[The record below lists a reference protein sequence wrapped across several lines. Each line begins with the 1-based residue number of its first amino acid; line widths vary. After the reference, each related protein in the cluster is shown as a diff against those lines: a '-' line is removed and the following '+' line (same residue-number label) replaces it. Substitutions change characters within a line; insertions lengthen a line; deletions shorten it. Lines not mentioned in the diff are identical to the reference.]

1 MKTIFKY
8 IFAISAIALASA
20 CTEQIEEN
28 NPADSGAVNT
38 YEYRLSVSQESTS
51 KASIDS
57 TSILWDKTDELC
69 ICSTDGNGAAKNASE
84 SGGRHG
90 IADGENYV
98 PSTSADFVLN
108 IPEGLSPIAAAY
120 PYYNGMT
127 WENTD
132 ENQAEEFIAC
142 NFTIPEKQTAV
153 LGNLP
158 KDAFAMIGRIEN
170 GNCQMHTAC
179 AVIKFEITN
188 ENITSLEFKGNNNES
203 VSGRMYVYASTGE
216 ISRETNSVAK
226 RVLLTPEG
234 EVFEKG
240 EYYFVTWPQN
250 YKKGFTITITSSDG
264 QTAVRS
270 SGAFE
275 TKRNRKYTGFGS
287 DQGWVRNIT
296 TGTAS
301 KIGTQDGTTASLYG
315 ILPSSLYET
324 DVYGFEI
331 SENEVDWTVA
341 DGVITKRF
349 TSKPSANIF
358 YMDITGLTPGKSYYY
373 RMYFNAGKGV
383 TTYGRTETFKT
394 YADSESAI
402 INLYNCVSPDY
413 WPFTDVKCNSESDTM
428 AYLLQGTS
436 SEARYKNEVLTMTTA
451 DGYQFTAKVDG
462 GIWLGST
469 TLTMGK
475 TSAEG
480 DYLRFP
486 IVEGKRL
493 VSVSMV
499 AGSMGKQDKPSDS
512 SNNLGRPSIEKVG
525 TDQNTVVGAIWNP
538 LPLYINKTHTWDLV
552 NTEAGAQYQ
561 MAFNHASNRY
571 IKYLEVVY
579 QNASS
584 AENNKTIVWDFNQS
598 STWPFDSPK
607 ANFRTSRE
615 KRDGTETDL
624 EYITTDGYT
633 GRIHTSANGKDGVDG
648 SGVYSKPFYNSSDK
662 YLCFGSYTGDYLT
675 LPVVEGMVLKNI
687 TLTQGHAGSSTKIDF
702 GTVDAAGNFTSYGA
716 ETKTLDTAGK
726 KHEYALTDTNADTE
740 YVLWVVSNKKI
751 SGNYFSANKLELYY
765 ERQ

>member
-1 MKTIFKY
+1 MKSILKY
-8 IFAISAIALASA
+8 IFAISAIALTSA

-51 KASIDS
+51 KASIDGA
-57 TSILWDKTDELC
+57 SILWDKTDELC

-188 ENITSLEFKGNNNES
+188 ENITSLEFKGNNDEF

-240 EYYFVTWPQN
+240 EYFFVTWPQN

-315 ILPSSLYET
+315 ILPSSLDET

-341 DGVITKRF
+341 EGVITKRF

-413 WPFTDVKCNSESDTM
+413 WPFTDVKCNSESETM

-436 SEARYKNEVLTMTTA
+436 SAARYKDEVLIMTTA
-451 DGYQFTAKVDG
+451 DGYQFTAKVAG
-462 GIWLGST
+462 GLWLGST

-475 TSAEG
+475 ASAEG

-486 IVEGKRL
+486 IVEGKRP

-499 AGSMGKQDKPSDS
+499 AGSMANQDKPSDS
-512 SNNLGRPSIEKVG
+512 NNNLGRPSIEKVG
-525 TDQNTVVGAIWNP
+525 TDQNTLVGAIWNP
-538 LPLYINKTHTWDLV
+538 LPLYINKTHTWELA
-552 NTEAGAQYQ
+552 NTEADAQYQ

-579 QNASS
+579 QNTA
-584 AENNKTIVWDFNQS
+584 AEVKNKTITWDFNAS
-598 STWPFDSPK
+598 SSWPFTSPA

-615 KRDGTETDL
+615 KRDGVETDL
-624 EYITTDGYT
+624 EYRTIDGYT

-648 SGVYSKPFYNSSDK
+648 DGVYSKPFYNSGDK
-662 YLCFGSYTGDYLT
+662 YLCFGTYPGDYIT
-675 LPVVEGMVLKNI
+675 LPVVEGMVLKTI
-687 TLTQGHAGSSTKIDF
+687 TLTQGHAGGGTKIDF
-702 GTVDAAGNFTSYGA
+702 GTVDAAGNFTSYGYGVKTL
-716 ETKTLDTAGK
+716 ETKEAVHK
-726 KHEYALTDTNADTE
+726 YQLTDTKADTE